1 MQNMYE
7 RGFIKSG
14 TKQED
19 DVEIYI
25 RAIIQTPYEELIA
38 EPADDKDYS
47 NRGILNAK
55 KDVNGYIR
63 KKYNVLVNKFKE
75 NYGIDLQ
82 AIGNVIL
89 K

>member
-1 MQNMYE
+1 MYG
-7 RGFIKSG
+7 RGFIKAG
-14 TKQED
+14 TKQGN
-19 DVEIYI
+19 DVKNYI
-25 RAIIQTPYEELIA
+25 QAIIQTPYEDLIA
-38 EPADDKDYS
+38 EPADNDYTY
-47 NRGILNAK
+47 NGILHAK

-63 KKYNVLVNKFKE
+63 KKYDILVNKFKE